1 MRTVRLT
8 FALLLIA
15 CSSIGNAAT
24 KNILTGYY
32 GDSMRWCLTDKG
44 TLILTGSGKLDV
56 YGKWHIDGDEK
67 TIGSYNIADQ
77 HSNGT
82 QTDAANIFPKDQVT
96 EIRLE
101 GNMTNLVQALGGD
114 FRNCKRISVSDVEG
128 VQSVGGVLYSADMTQ
143 LVLVPSGM
151 QGEYT
156 VPEGVTQIGNE
167 AFLGSSLSAV
177 NLPTTLRKLGKW
189 CFTNASVEH
198 VVIPEGVDTIPMGTF
213 QYCERLKRI
222 YIPSSVT
229 YIFWMTSW
237 CPLLECIEVSA
248 DNQHYCSIDGVLYD
262 KEVKWLCQYPEG
274 KTNPVFQ
281 MPVTVEGIENA
292 AFVNNKHIEQVI
304 FSPTLWWIKERAFS
318 QCDRLSTVDLPD
330 RMVVIDDRAFE
341 YCKALKQITMPFNLN
356 DMGDGVFDESGLEKV
371 YWNVEKFGINTSDVI
386 PFRNA
391 PIKEVVFGE
400 GVVEIPYNIF
410 WGAKGLTKLRIP
422 RSVAFIQD
430 NAFFG
435 CTNVTEI
442 IWEAEACE
450 LVDDQLIPHAS
461 SDSLQVK
468 TIRFGSQVRTIPAG
482 LCKGMT
488 QLRSVSMP
496 ASVTQIG
503 AEAFSGC
510 KALVDIQLG
519 SGVRTIG
526 DRAFSGTAIL
536 RMTFPEELIRCG
548 HELLADCNNL
558 TDIVWNAIACAPFDQ
573 NNTPF
578 YSYNADTKKFTFSIT
593 SQIKSVTFGNKV
605 ELIPDYLCSLL
616 PITRVNLPSSLLGI
630 GAGAFFRCSS
640 IKQVD
645 IPESVSFIHS
655 GAFFAC
661 DSLRSVSLPQS
672 MKRICT
678 YTFKNCSAL
687 TDINLPANV
696 QTIEKGAFYGCTA
709 IRQIVLPEHL
719 RVLEDESLSF
729 VNSETPIVIPA
740 ELDSV
745 GVAALAGI
753 STPAFEVDKRNTRF
767 KAKNGILY
775 DAKETEVIAC
785 PRTLTGK
792 LKISS
797 SVLNIRKGA
806 FAFVQAE
813 TVELPGKLTN
823 IEQMSFMYAGIKS
836 ITIPKEVKKIYAYT
850 FMKCDNLLQAVFK
863 NPNIDIENG
872 AFESVTQFKF

>member
-1 MRTVRLT
+1 MKTIRILATLMV
-8 FALLLIA
+8 A
-15 CSSIGNAAT
+15 CMIEQVAAKDIQT
-24 KNILTGYY
+24 GSYGENI
-32 GDSMRWCLTDKG
+32 RWRLTDKG
-44 TLILTGSGKLDV
+44 ELIITGSGELAS
-56 YGKWHIDGDEK
+56 YNNWTIDGDEQ
-67 TIGSYNIADQ
+67 TIGKQIKFEYDEEG
-77 HSNGT
+77 NGT
-82 QTDAANIFPKDQVT
+82 MTNNPFPEDKVKKITLNGQ
-96 EIRLE
+96 
-101 GNMTNLVQALGGD
+101 MTNLKQFFDWYFDECEHLAVTG
-114 FRNCKRISVSDVEG
+114 VEG
-128 VQSVGGVLYSADMTQ
+128 LKSVDGVLYSTDGTTLAHFPQ
-143 LVLVPSGM
+143 GM
-151 QGEYT
+151 KGEYT
-156 VPEGVTQIGNE
+156 VPEGVTCIGDE
-167 AFLGSSLSAV
+167 AFMGSKLTKVHLPSTLTKFGEAV
-177 NLPTTLRKLGKW
+177 FISTALEE
-189 CFTNASVEH
+189 VI
-198 VVIPEGVDTIPMGTF
+198 IPEGVDTLPIGTF
-213 QYCERLKRI
+213 QRCNNLKSI
-222 YIPSSVT
+222 TLPSTVKSL
-229 YIFWMTSW
+229 FWLTSW
-237 CPLLECIEVSA
+237 CPALERIEV
-248 DNQHYCSIDGVLYD
+248 NPENRHFCSQNGVLYD
-262 KEVKWLCQYPEG
+262 KNMEWVINYPEG
-274 KTNPVFQ
+274 KRDPLFR
-281 MPVTVEGIENA
+281 MPESVIGLENA
-292 AFVNNKHIEQVI
+292 AFCNNKHLEEVI
-304 FSPTLWWIKERAFS
+304 FSPAMYWLGDRAFS
-318 QCDRLSTVDLPD
+318 NCEKLRAATLPEGVYHIS
-330 RMVVIDDRAFE
+330 RGVFE
-341 YCKALKQITMPFNLN
+341 YCTSLTELTIPSTVKEI
-356 DMGDGVFDESGLEKV
+356 GGSICSGSAV
-371 YWNVEKFGINTSDVI
+371 TRVNWNAVECDKMVTGRIFAD
-386 PFRNA
+386 A
-391 PIKEVVFGE
+391 PITEVNIDKHVKL
-400 GVVEIPYNIF
+400 IPENAFYN
-410 WGAKGLTKLRIP
+410 AKGLKRLHIP
-422 RSVAFIQD
+422 ASVTTIGK
-430 NAFFG
+430 NAFYG
-435 CTNVTEI
+435 CTNITEI
-442 IWEAEACE
+442 IWEAESCQ
-450 LVDDQLIPHAS
+450 LTDNQLIPHAAS
-461 SDSLQVK
+461 EQLQVRS
-468 TIRFGSQVRTIPAG
+468 IGFGEEVVRIPNG
-482 LCKGMT
+482 LCKDFAE
-488 QLRSVSMP
+488 LKSVSIP
-496 ASVTQIG
+496 ATVFSVG
-503 AEAFSGC
+503 DEAFAGC

-605 ELIPDYLCSLL
+605 EFIPDYLCSLL

-661 DSLRSVSLPQS
+661 DSLRSVNLPQS

-678 YTFKNCSAL
+678 YTFKNCTAL

-753 STPAFEVDKRNTRF
+753 STPAFEVDKRNNRF

-775 DAKETEVIAC
+775 DAKETEVLASQS
-785 PRTLTGK
+785 TMTGK

-823 IEQMSFMYAGIKS
+823 IEQMAFMYAGIKS